1 MLKMKKDKQVNTR
14 KTSLLKLDGVVLKK
28 PLSMSLRSTFFFYSK
43 THDTMSG
50 QSVAVCP
57 GKKL

>member
-1 MLKMKKDKQVNTR
+1 MIRVSNVMLKMKKDKQVNTR

-50 QSVAVCP
+50 
-57 GKKL
+57 

>member
-28 PLSMSLRSTFFFYSK
+28 PLSMSLRSTFFYSK